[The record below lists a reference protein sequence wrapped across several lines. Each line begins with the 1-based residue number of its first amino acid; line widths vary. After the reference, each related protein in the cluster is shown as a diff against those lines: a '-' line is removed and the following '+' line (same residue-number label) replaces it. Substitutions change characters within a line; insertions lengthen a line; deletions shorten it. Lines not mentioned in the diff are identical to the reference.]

1 MANLLGNLSVLDSL
15 IAIVVIML
23 VLSLIVQSVQ
33 AVIKKLLQVKSLQLE
48 QSLVHLFYYVV
59 NENATDFMNT
69 WLNRL
74 PMVRAIVSIF
84 GKKAPYLDASAKIQ
98 ALFLALERQMTQAGR
113 VTVSGKVSLST
124 ICKDDLLK
132 FMANI
137 PLSELTALFPQQDN
151 KKLSDLAEKLA
162 KAQQAFSGFTEKH
175 GALIEKTPL
184 AKVQEPLTQMLSQ
197 ASELFDSGLSNIRL
211 GDMAKLGGMEVSEAQ
226 KLLSVLPAS
235 MQQSL
240 DHLEEKAQTDAQQAL
255 QKLSEV
261 LKPVQKGLQEI
272 LWLPEQ
278 MSQYLDKADSWYGTI
293 MQSLEERYSRSMKT
307 CAIVISIVVVI
318 ALNANIFAIYRQI
331 SGNEA
336 VRAMIVQAGENLL
349 QKLNE
354 QQAAAQQPSQP
365 IGQPSEQQLKGQI
378 EEVKQS
384 IVNVKVA
391 AKAYTDLGFSG
402 PHWMRDAWLNRDQI
416 TTYQVFETLLGWIVM
431 TALLSVGAPF
441 WQDTLE
447 SLFGL
452 KNMLRKQQ
460 PNEQK
465 QS

>member
-48 QSLVHLFYYVV
+48 QSLVHLFHYVV

-74 PMVRAIVSIF
+74 PMVRAIVSF
-84 GKKAPYLDASAKIQ
+84 FKKRAPYLDASAKIQ
-98 ALFLALERQMTQAGR
+98 SLFLALERQMIQAGR
-113 VTVSGKVSLST
+113 VTVGGKVSLST
-124 ICKDDLLK
+124 ICKEDLLK

-151 KKLSDLAEKLA
+151 KKLSDLAEKLE
-162 KAQQAFSGFTEKH
+162 KAQQAFGGFTEKY

-197 ASELFDSGLSNIRL
+197 ASELFNSGLSNIRL

-235 MQQSL
+235 MQQSI

-255 QKLSEV
+255 QKLSEGM
-261 LKPVQKGLQEI
+261 KPVQKGLQEI

-278 MSQYLDKADSWYGTI
+278 MSQYLSQADSWYGTI
-293 MQSLEERYSRSMKT
+293 MQSLDERYSRSMKT
-307 CAIVISIVVVI
+307 CALVISIVVVI

-331 SGNEA
+331 SGNDA

-354 QQAAAQQPSQP
+354 QQTAAQQPSQP
-365 IGQPSEQQLKGQI
+365 ADQPSEQQLKTQI

-384 IVNVKVA
+384 IANVKVA
-391 AKAYTDLGFSG
+391 AQAYTDLGFSG
-402 PHWMRDAWLNRDQI
+402 PRWMRDAWLNRDQI

-460 PNEQK
+460 PNDQK
-465 QS
+465 